1 MCLGFKL
8 LPTLNLPILFLGQF
22 NTFLDS
28 SYLNYVKIVV
38 SVKAYYIKFDLAD
51 KLDAIVI

>member
-1 MCLGFKL
+1 
-8 LPTLNLPILFLGQF
+8 LGQF